1 MMSQQSIRQQ
11 GYQGKQA
18 QQDGRGTSDGFVGP
32 LALGFDA
39 QMLSDVA
46 KGGFHLPAAH
56 EAGQNEGRDE
66 GQGGGQQSLWVEFA
80 SDIADDDEANR
91 NRWQASVI
99 PNRCASGNVQLTRL
113 VVVPGQGQASPERI
127 GSVDKLLRG
136 RQASAFL

>member
-1 MMSQQSIRQQ
+1 
-11 GYQGKQA
+11 
-18 QQDGRGTSDGFVGP
+18 
-32 LALGFDA
+32 
-39 QMLSDVA
+39 
-46 KGGFHLPAAH
+46 
-56 EAGQNEGRDE
+56 GQV
-66 GQGGGQQSLWVEFA
+66 GGQQSLWVEFA

-136 RQASAFL
+136 RQASAFLAWTAFARVGPGRLIQSGIQAQARNDGQGLCQGRASVQKVQGGIRAICHENQGAIRQPATHLMDQ